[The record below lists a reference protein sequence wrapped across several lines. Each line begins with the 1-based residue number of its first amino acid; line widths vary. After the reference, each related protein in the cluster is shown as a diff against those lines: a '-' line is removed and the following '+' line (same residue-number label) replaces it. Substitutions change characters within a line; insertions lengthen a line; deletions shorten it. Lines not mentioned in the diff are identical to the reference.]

1 MREVIDDRLLR
12 SVQLWADVA
21 SLDDYAAADIVM
33 AFVGVVGEPDTDPL
47 FTRLERDGKVLAL
60 PRVVDDALVP
70 ALVGDGLRAGRFG
83 IAEPSGPAVP
93 LESIGLVLVPGLAF
107 TGDGV
112 RLGHGGGYYDRL
124 LERCRCTT
132 VGVCFAEQIV
142 DVLPVQSHDVKVGRV
157 LIC

>member
-1 MREVIDDRLLR
+1 M
-12 SVQLWADVA
+12 
-21 SLDDYAAADIVM
+21 
-33 AFVGVVGEPDTDPL
+33 
-47 FTRLERDGKVLAL
+47 
-60 PRVVDDALVP
+60 
-70 ALVGDGLRAGRFG
+70 
-83 IAEPSGPAVP
+83 
-93 LESIGLVLVPGLAF
+93 LVPGLAF